1 MKYNVVLVESEEG
14 FAVECPALRGCH
26 SQGAKREEALANIRE
41 AIQDWL
47 AVAAEDAKLFR
58 VTEAEVTV

>member
-1 MKYNVVLVESEEG
+1 MKYKVVLVESEEG

-26 SQGAKREEALANIRE
+26 SQGETREEALVNIRD